1 VSTETLRVDLNCD
14 MGESLGVWRM
24 GDDDALLQHVSSANI
39 ACGFHAGDPS
49 VMQRTLRAAA
59 ARGVAV
65 GAHPGFPDLTGFGRR
80 NMDIA
85 PTTVY
90 DLVAYQ
96 VGALIGLARTAGVS
110 VAHVKPHGALYN
122 MATGDAALASAIA
135 RAVHDVDRGLI
146 LFGLAG
152 SALLGEAERVGL
164 RTASEVF
171 ADRSYESDGSL
182 TPRGSPDAL
191 IADTAL
197 AARRAVRMLLE
208 GVVEARDGTR
218 VNVRADTI
226 CVHGDGVH
234 AVQTA
239 RLLRQTL
246 EEAGVRILPP
256 GAA

>member
-1 VSTETLRVDLNCD
+1 MSPETLRVDLNCD
-14 MGESLGVWRM
+14 MGESFGVWRM

-49 VMQRTLRAAA
+49 VMQRTVRAAA
-59 ARGVAV
+59 ARGVAI

-80 NMDIA
+80 KMDMA
-85 PTTVY
+85 PDAVY
-90 DLVAYQ
+90 DMVAYQ
-96 VGALIGLARTAGVS
+96 VGALIGLARTAGAP

-122 MATGDAALASAIA
+122 MATGNVALASAIA
-135 RAVHDVDRGLI
+135 RAVHDVDRELI

-152 SALLGEAERVGL
+152 SSLLSEAERAGL

-182 TPRGSPDAL
+182 TARGSPDAL
-191 IADTAL
+191 IADAEL
-197 AARRAVRMLLE
+197 AARRAVRMLLD

-218 VNVRADTI
+218 VSVRADTI

-234 AVQTA
+234 AAQTA
-239 RLLRQTL
+239 QLLRQRL
-246 EEAGVRILPP
+246 EEAGVCILPP
-256 GAA
+256 GAP